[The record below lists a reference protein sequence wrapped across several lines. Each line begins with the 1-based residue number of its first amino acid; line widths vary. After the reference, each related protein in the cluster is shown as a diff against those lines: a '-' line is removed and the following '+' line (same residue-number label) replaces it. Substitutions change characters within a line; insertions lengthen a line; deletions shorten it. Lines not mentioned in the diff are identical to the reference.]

1 MGYENLSKKASKDI
15 LFVYF
20 FQHKNCFS
28 LIESSIGVIGIKN
41 KYYAIRYM
49 TPGHLGHLKNEIHFG
64 N

>member
-1 MGYENLSKKASKDI
+1 MKTFKKKPVKIFYSFI
-15 LFVYF
+15 F

-28 LIESSIGVIGIKN
+28 LIESSIGEIGIKN

-64 N
+64 D